1 LADPFYAAIRGIL
14 VASHSRTSAILI
26 TTTLAVALTG
36 YFRELLLAGLFG
48 VGPEVDA
55 FYFSLVLV
63 QAFHDLLFGG
73 VLTASVVPLLHRLD
87 VASASSQA
95 ERARFVVT
103 ATVLVAFTAAVLA
116 AVMRAIMPLMI
127 VRLAPDLSPEAMRLA
142 LPFAD
147 LLVWSI
153 PLNAIVTLFILV
165 LNAHNRFR
173 VAAATYLVN
182 NLLFIAV
189 AYVFYGFLGAVALP
203 VAFLGGPLLNIPLLG
218 WRLKKMGLL
227 RAIAP
232 DFSRAF
238 FKPVWVQSRSLVL
251 SAGVGS
257 TIGFLM
263 ASQLIARSFAAAHG
277 EGAIAALAYA
287 FRLYEVPISLAVNPA
302 ATMLFPAA
310 ASFYIAGQS
319 GKVREVANSAIMWGL
334 IILFPAV
341 VLTFV
346 GAKPI
351 VHLVLER
358 GKFDA
363 QAAQLTSEALRGFAP
378 AILTESVFVVFF
390 RVFYAIHRPAWTVSI
405 AVMSLVVLVGLLF
418 ATQKASFLFVPL
430 SVSLSFAFSAACIVF
445 LLIRHFGRE
454 VVPDW
459 RDIGR
464 WAFGA
469 AASLL
474 IWKAARASLPADLR
488 GELIALLIFSIGYVA
503 AMSLLLI
510 EHRKLLVVSLRRI
523 VSAAEQV

>member
-1 LADPFYAAIRGIL
+1 M
-14 VASHSRTSAILI
+14 ASHSRTSAILI

-55 FYFSLVLV
+55 FYFALVLV

-73 VLTASVVPLLHRLD
+73 VLTASVVPLLHRFD
-87 VASASSQA
+87 VVRTSSEA

-103 ATVLVAFTAAVLA
+103 ATLLVAFTAAVLA
-116 AVMRAIMPLMI
+116 AVMRAVMPLMI
-127 VRLAPDLSPEAMRLA
+127 VRLAPDLAPEAMRLT

-147 LLVWSI
+147 LLVWSV

-182 NLLFIAV
+182 NLLFIAI
-189 AYVFYGFLGAVALP
+189 AYLFYDMLGNQVLP
-203 VAFLGGPLLNIPLLG
+203 IAFLGGPLLNIPLLG

-227 RAIAP
+227 RVIAP

-238 FKPVWVQSRSLVL
+238 FRPVWVQSRSLVL

-310 ASFYIAGQS
+310 ASLYMAGQS
-319 GKVREVANSAIMWGL
+319 DKVREVASSAIMWGL
-334 IILFPAV
+334 IVLFPAV

-363 QAAQLTSEALRGFAP
+363 QAAQLTAEALQGFAP

-390 RVFYAIHRPAWTVSI
+390 RVFYAIDRPAWTVSI
-405 AVMSLVVLVGLLF
+405 AVTSLVVLVTLLF
-418 ATQKASFLFVPL
+418 ATQKASFLFVSL
-430 SVSLSFAFSAACIVF
+430 SVSISFGFAAVCIAF
-445 LLIRHFGRE
+445 LLIRRFGRGA
-454 VVPDW
+454 VPGW

-464 WAFGA
+464 WAIGA

-474 IWKAARASLPADLR
+474 LWKAARAGLPADLS
-488 GELIALLIFSIGYVA
+488 GDLIALLIFSIGYVV

-510 EHRKLLVVSLRRI
+510 EYRKLLMVSLRRI
-523 VSAAEQV
+523 VSAAERV